1 MSIRRFVV
9 MAAMAAAV
17 ISTAPVLAR
26 TPDRAVDQGPPDA
39 QKGFGTA
46 SAVTLQVT
54 VTISRWEGEKKV
66 ASAPYVLLVVPSYGT
81 RAEQGAD
88 GDSVS
93 LQMGSETPV
102 PVTET
107 KDGKLT
113 TSVNYRTLGTN
124 INVAARPV
132 NEGMFNLF
140 IMVQDSQLSPAPA
153 GTAAQG
159 ATPKYQTF
167 RFSNRLTMRDR
178 QTTQFAVASDT
189 TTGQVIKLDVAMNV
203 VK

>member
-1 MSIRRFVV
+1 
-9 MAAMAAAV
+9 
-17 ISTAPVLAR
+17 
-26 TPDRAVDQGPPDA
+26 
-39 QKGFGTA
+39 
-46 SAVTLQVT
+46 
-54 VTISRWEGEKKV
+54 
-66 ASAPYVLLVVPSYGT
+66 
-81 RAEQGAD
+81 
-88 GDSVS
+88 
-93 LQMGSETPV
+93 MGSETPV
-102 PVTET
+102 PTTET

-113 TSVNYRTLGTN
+113 TSVSYRTLGTN
-124 INVAARPV
+124 INVGARPV

-153 GTAAQG
+153 ATAAQG

-189 TTGQVIKLDVAMNV
+189 TTGQVIKLDVTMNV